1 METRQRDEG
10 RGAFALGKRIR
21 ESIKRDGVGV
31 GGLKLWINAGA
42 LVIGFLFGGC
52 HFAFGAYPLGV
63 ALTAS
68 LPYSV
73 WPALVGVA
81 LGSLTLGRGGMIYAM
96 IAVLAVFLRII
107 ISGGSSE
114 KGGEL
119 FSESVP
125 LRISSAL
132 ICGFVA
138 AVYET
143 LLGGV
148 RAAGVIFGASMIVFC
163 AAFTF
168 IFSGAFYH
176 GIGVKHLIFGTRR
189 VFAIHGGER
198 EKRKILFF
206 KCSSA
211 VFIALISLSLKRYN
225 IFGVDTSF
233 VFAGVITLF
242 ASKRFG
248 ALYGAAVGFFS
259 SVLVSGLLSPA
270 FALLGVLAGALF
282 AYGARYAATA
292 GGAALLIWGAY
303 VSGVSGFLSLL
314 PEYLIALCIIF
325 PMLKSFERE
334 ESSEERESVSERA
347 IDMVGTMALAYR
359 SRQQMAC
366 ECVERS
372 LGEIVPLISSF
383 LPNDAT
389 SEDYSVFLKLLT
401 DVRSRSNET
410 REIDEELTASLE
422 GALES
427 LGIRGGVVRAFGDR
441 RKYLLLAAEDRDGT
455 LITSPEVKREL
466 ERVSSLAFGTP
477 KYYRRRDTALM
488 ECESVGKYRL
498 EVSFVSERG
507 AESEVSGDTVSSFVS
522 DELYAYGVIADGMGS
537 GVRARRSSD
546 FAVRL
551 LKAVASSGATVS
563 AALYMLNA
571 ALRRQ
576 SEECSVAFDVF
587 CFDTVTGEAE
597 LTKSGAASSYIKRGG
612 SLYRIKSETMPL
624 GLMKR
629 VDAEKIKVS
638 VGEGDVVVMISDGVC
653 EPSDEAPWLVETL
666 NELSADD
673 LGVFASRIAAA
684 AKLNNKKKDDIS
696 VLAMRVARA

>member
-1 METRQRDEG
+1 METREKDEG
-10 RGAFALGKRIR
+10 RGVFALGKRIR

-31 GGLKLWINAGA
+31 GGLKLWINAGV

-63 ALTAS
+63 AFTAS
-68 LPYSV
+68 LPCSV
-73 WPALVGVA
+73 WPALVGVG

-96 IAVLAVFLRII
+96 IAVLSVFLRII
-107 ISGGSSE
+107 ISGGSSDN
-114 KGGEL
+114 GGEL

-125 LRISSAL
+125 LRISSAV

-138 AVYET
+138 AVYEA

-148 RAAGVIFGASMIVFC
+148 RAAGLIFGVSMIFFC

-176 GIGVKHLIFGTRR
+176 GIGVKHLVFGTRS
-189 VFAIHGGER
+189 VFRAHGEP
-198 EKRKILFF
+198 EARKILFF

-211 VFIALISLSLKRYN
+211 VFIALIALSLERYN
-225 IFGVDTSF
+225 IFGVDASF

-242 ASKRFG
+242 AAKRFG

-259 SVLVSGLLSPA
+259 SVLVSGLFSPA

-282 AYGARYAATA
+282 TYGARYAIAT
-292 GGAALLIWGAY
+292 GGAGLLLWGAY

-314 PEYLIALCIIF
+314 PEYVIAVCIIF

-334 ESSEERESVSERA
+334 ESSAEREPARERA

-366 ECVERS
+366 ESVERA
-372 LGEIVPLISSF
+372 LGEIVPLVASF
-383 LPNDAT
+383 LPGDAT
-389 SEDYSVFLKLLT
+389 SEDYSVFLKLLSDARIT
-401 DVRSRSNET
+401 ANESREL
-410 REIDEELTASLE
+410 DEELTSRLEDALE
-422 GALES
+422 G
-427 LGIRGGVVRAFGDR
+427 LGIRGGIVRAFGER
-441 RKYLLLAAEDRDGT
+441 RKYVVLAAEDRDGT
-455 LITSPEVKREL
+455 LITSPEVKKEF

-477 KYYRRRDTALM
+477 KYYRRADTALM

-498 EVSFVSERG
+498 EASYFTERG
-507 AESEVSGDTVSSFVS
+507 AECEVSGDTVSSFVS
-522 DELYAYGVIADGMGS
+522 EGLYAYGVISDGMGS
-537 GVRARRSSD
+537 GARARRSSD
-546 FAVRL
+546 FAVRF
-551 LKAVASSGATVS
+551 LKAAASSGATVS
-563 AALYMLNA
+563 SALYMINA

-576 SEECSVAFDVF
+576 CEECSVTLDAF

-597 LTKSGAASSYIKRGG
+597 LVKSGAASSYIKRNGA
-612 SLYRIKSETMPL
+612 LYRIKSETMPL

-666 NELSADD
+666 NELSTDD
-673 LGVFASRIAAA
+673 LGAFASRVAAA

-696 VLAMRVARA
+696 VLVMRVATA